1 MNLVR
6 VYNLSAEK
14 AGEGFPL
21 LLDYDGTSY
30 VFQPSDG
37 KWEQKKIQET
47 WADPVNDVSTT
58 RTILKWVKVSDEDGN
73 NYADVPA
80 SFASDLMHPG
90 SFPKTKGIL
99 KSGVEM
105 EDIVSDR
112 LRKAEAKLTE
122 VNNKIDMAE
131 KRSAAKKRKPS
142 KSAIAEA

>member
-1 MNLVR
+1 
-6 VYNLSAEK
+6 
-14 AGEGFPL
+14 
-21 LLDYDGTSY
+21 
-30 VFQPSDG
+30 
-37 KWEQKKIQET
+37 
-47 WADPVNDVSTT
+47 
-58 RTILKWVKVSDEDGN
+58 
-73 NYADVPA
+73 
-80 SFASDLMHPG
+80 MHPG